1 MKLMLWIALIIPVL
15 GYANLPSSHTS
26 LLKYVQEAPDQ
37 GDTATCLYMASTGA
51 IELLLNKHYNITY
64 PKRGDIHDISEIY
77 TINQR
82 ARSSGTWHQVAIPR
96 FNQGWAIHSND
107 LVFQAWNDDG
117 SVNRSVW
124 SRPSNWNQ
132 LPKMSIKEKFTSKK
146 LFVRGKN
153 RYSQYVIQKGDIEKI
168 KQTLVDTDSPVLINY
183 NHKRWWHA
191 VLIVGYDDN
200 AKGDCL
206 HTPATEC
213 SGMGAFWVR
222 DSLGKETHLRD
233 YDWFRVNGNA
243 AISVTILEE

>member
-1 MKLMLWIALIIPVL
+1 MKSMLWIAVLLPVL
-15 GYANLPSSHTS
+15 SYANLPQSHTN

-51 IELLLNKHYNITY
+51 VELLLNKHYNITY
-64 PKRGDIHDISEIY
+64 PRTGDIHDISEVF
-77 TINQR
+77 TINKR
-82 ARSSGTWHQVAIPR
+82 ASYTGTWHQMAVPR
-96 FNQGWAIHSND
+96 FNDGWAIHINE
-107 LVFQAWNDDG
+107 LEFNAWRADG

-124 SRPSNWNQ
+124 SRPGNWNK

-153 RYSQYVIQKGDIEKI
+153 RYSQYVVQPGDIELI
-168 KQTLVDTDSPVLINY
+168 KKSLVETNSPVLINY
-183 NHKRWWHA
+183 NHNRWWHA

-206 HTPATEC
+206 HTPEVEC
-213 SGMGAFWVR
+213 SGTGAFWVR

-243 AISVTILEE
+243 AFSVTMQE